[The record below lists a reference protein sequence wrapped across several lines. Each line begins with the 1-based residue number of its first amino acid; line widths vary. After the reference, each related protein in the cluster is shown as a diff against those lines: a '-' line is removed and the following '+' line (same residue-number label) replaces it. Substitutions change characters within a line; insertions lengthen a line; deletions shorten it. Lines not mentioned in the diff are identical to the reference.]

1 MKRFCL
7 IGIAFGENHHGT
19 DTEDLSIVADN
30 LPHALRQYA
39 ERIEQGKGALDL
51 SKAEV
56 IIIAGVSEDKAAQLE
71 RLGKN

>member
-7 IGIAFGENHHGT
+7 IGIAFSDEDADRNI
-19 DTEDLSIVADN
+19 EDLAILADN

-51 SKAEV
+51 EKADV
-56 IIIAGVSEDKAAQLE
+56 IILAGVSAEKAEKLNM
-71 RLGKN
+71 LGMN